1 MTRQTPS
8 MTKAG
13 GRPPKYDL
21 PRFVQVRQTAGG
33 IAYYWCVPTRYR
45 KLPGCPRSGALGNNL
60 ASAKSQAATLNE
72 QFNVWQVQRVK
83 QQLGIQQAG
92 GFLSSI
98 L

>member
-1 MTRQTPS
+1 

-13 GRPPKYDL
+13 GRPPRDDL
-21 PRFVQVRQTAGG
+21 PRFVQARQTAGG

-45 KLPGCPRSGALGNNL
+45 KLPGCPRSRALGNNL
-60 ASAKSQAATLNE
+60 ASAESQAATLNK
-72 QFNVWQVQRVK
+72 QFNVCQVLRVK

-98 L
+98 R

>member
-1 MTRQTPS
+1 

-13 GRPPKYDL
+13 GRPPKDDL
-21 PRFVQVRQTAGG
+21 PCFVQVRQTAGG
-33 IAYYWCVPTRYR
+33 IAYY
-45 KLPGCPRSGALGNNL
+45 KLPGWPRSRALGNNL

-98 L
+98 R

>member
-1 MTRQTPS
+1 MMRQIPS

-13 GRPPKYDL
+13 GRPPKNGF
-21 PRFVQVRQTAGG
+21 PRFVQVRQTTDG

-45 KLPGCPRSGALGNNL
+45 KLPGCPSSRPLGNNP
-60 ASAKSQAATLNE
+60 AAAEAQAVILNE
-72 QFNVWQVQRVK
+72 QFNQWQLRRVQ

-98 L
+98 R